1 MDKWIDVTYDE
12 LQVGNVL
19 RWNDKPD
26 HKTVKVTE
34 ILNKGS
40 IRAFNAIHP
49 DKGVI
54 MCFDSLFRDPSCRIQ
69 KLVTYDPSKVSA
81 TFTPMYCPDDIKLK
95 PGEFLSEAL
104 TRKPIPAE
112 PGRCLHCGAKAYVGL
127 VTVEC
132 SAKCKDSQ

>member
-1 MDKWIDVTYDE
+1 MDKWIKIKRTD
-12 LQVGNVL
+12 
-19 RWNDKPD
+19 
-26 HKTVKVTE
+26 VKVGD
-34 ILNKGS
+34 IISHNKTKEYKAVRVEKDS
-40 IRAFNAIHP
+40 IYTNPGTKYNRTSWE
-49 DKGVI
+49 G
-54 MCFDSLFRDPSCRIQ
+54 DPNIY
-69 KLVTYDPSKVSA
+69 KKVTYDPSKVSA